1 MTERMIMAE
10 FSILSGIVGGAMIG
24 TAAALFL

>member
-1 MTERMIMAE
+1 MIMAE